1 MWELSVQRY
10 FTSSAAGVVGRKRL
24 AANVDPNKSTP
35 APRARSGFIIES
47 EWDAVLVV
55 RDYLKDKYFDGKNC
69 LKLVAEEH
77 GLNWDVPNDNYD
89 VNDPP
94 PVVERTWT
102 VIANY
107 EDAILWTVNSAGKV
121 IDGPFYPPC

>member
-1 MWELSVQRY
+1 MMLRKVTVLSIMVAVLL
-10 FTSSAAGVVGRKRL
+10 SIAGCNASPKIDDASL
-24 AANVDPNKSTP
+24 K
-35 APRARSGFIIES
+35 IES

-55 RDYLKDKYFDGKNC
+55 RDYLKGKYFDGENY
-69 LKLVAEEH
+69 LKLVVEEH
-77 GLNWDVPNDNYD
+77 GLNWDVSNDNYD

-94 PVVERTWT
+94 PVMERTWT

-107 EDAILWTVNSAGKV
+107 EDAIMWTVNSAGKV

>member
-1 MWELSVQRY
+1 MLPKVTVLSIMVAVLL
-10 FTSSAAGVVGRKRL
+10 SIAGCNASPKIDDASL
-24 AANVDPNKSTP
+24 K
-35 APRARSGFIIES
+35 IES

-55 RDYLKDKYFDGKNC
+55 RDYLKDKYFDGENC
-69 LKLVAEEH
+69 LKLVVEEH
-77 GLNWDVPNDNYD
+77 GLNWDVSNDNYD

-94 PVVERTWT
+94 PVMERTWT

-107 EDAILWTVNSAGKV
+107 EDAIMWTVNSAGKV